1 MSIEKYAAPQLHLT
15 SWFFFLFHLF
25 CSGIRYRCVCMFVW
39 GVFDDCERPAS
50 KFWAVL
56 YSRAKNKTPTQAKAC
71 HMSWMHF
78 FLFLS
83 ARRHRIRQVCLFPN
97 LLTAH
102 ATRVPIKKWKVLL
115 ACRQDN
121 GDWIQILASGCLFFS
136 PGKMQCAYQ
145 KMALATVIFFLE
157 QHTQYKHLNSAHPFL
172 FPLQHRQQL
181 KSVKIVTSI
190 KSFLK
195 AENIWENRA
204 NIWVRKRSRSS
215 VWVFLSHPPPLC
227 GKMMG
232 FKEREKEPLFHSF
245 FPR

>member
-1 MSIEKYAAPQLHLT
+1 MC
-15 SWFFFLFHLF
+15 LFAWVF
-25 CSGIRYRCVCMFVW
+25 
-39 GVFDDCERPAS
+39 FDDWERPAS

-56 YSRAKNKTPTQAKAC
+56 YRAKKHATC
-71 HMSWMHF
+71 HECTS
-78 FLFLS
+78 FLLS
-83 ARRHRIRQVCLFPN
+83 ARHRIRQVCLFPN

-172 FPLQHRQQL
+172 FPLQYRQL

-215 VWVFLSHPPPLC
+215 VWVFYRTPLLYA
-227 GKMMG
+227 GKWWV
-232 FKEREKEPLFHSF
+232 FKGEKKNIYSLLFSGSVAGHF
-245 FPR
+245 